1 MGLSTA
7 SVRMLFLTA
16 QEYQKNDEIRS
27 LTGKKRLLLMQSEDA
42 ARVAKAIRNTKH
54 LVLSNVN
61 GEKDEKGNAV
71 LSYDALMGTGAYNES
86 ERDRYFIVDAQKKLV
101 LDNKTAEAAAN
112 AGIVQGKTDNRVS
125 KDNFEAFM
133 IGLGKTKSASE
144 SWYDLAND
152 KLTSSLTP
160 EDKSNLSLNFV
171 AKYGSYPT
179 ANTSSTSVSTL
190 LESMSNTKIDGAS
203 LKDIYNGTANVN
215 IQIYEQGDHGGWGD
229 ANKVVTEFSTRADD
243 VKKAVLTAT
252 GQDKGTPLEKLLTS
266 YIDSVKNSLKSYGS
280 GGGVDVDRGYS
291 IPSAGTE
298 GTSKEVVTH
307 WTTSSRGSSD
317 NDHVGLRAQTFVKR
331 MLEIAI
337 QYLKGQGVDGKK
349 SSLSG
354 QSSSTEFTQCV
365 NANGYNVPDYEKQL
379 KSFIGDAKFNSAV
392 KFLKGEN
399 SGSIPDTDTAK
410 FYYDLFTQICAKGYT
425 QDSDAHNNSKLQ
437 AKLENGTYQIISN
450 KKDNYETADIIQNTD
465 FGIYEEV
472 IGGEEYDKE
481 ADDYLMEEKARINRE
496 ENDIDEQLTVKQTEL
511 QAIKNWK
518 ESERSQVMQRA
529 QTDFQLFVQA

>member
-1 MGLSTA
+1 MGMAAHQGLS
-7 SVRMLFLTA
+7 LFLIAREYQINNTINRLTNRKHGLLLETEDVTRTA
-16 QEYQKNDEIRS
+16 QA
-27 LTGKKRLLLMQSEDA
+27 M
-42 ARVAKAIRNTKH
+42 RNTKH
-54 LVLSNVN
+54 LVFQGVN
-61 GEKDEKGNAV
+61 GEGTKDEN
-71 LSYDALMGTGAYNES
+71 LTYNALMGTGAYNQGET
-86 ERDRYFIVDAQKKLV
+86 DRYFVTNVNNNLV
-101 LDNKTAEAAAN
+101 LDTKTAKAASD
-112 AGIVQGKTDNRVS
+112 AGIQPGQTASVNERS
-125 KDNFEAFM
+125 FETFM
-133 IGLGKTKSASE
+133 NSLGKTKSASE
-144 SWYDLAND
+144 SWYNLAKGN
-152 KLTSSLTP
+152 LTSSLSVD
-160 EDKSNLSLNFV
+160 DKNKLSTDFV
-171 AKYGSYPT
+171 NKYGSYPT

-203 LKDIYNGTANVN
+203 LKDIYNGTANAN

-243 VKKAVLTAT
+243 VKKAILTAT
-252 GQDKGTPLEKLLTS
+252 GQVNGTPLEKLLTS

-291 IPSAGTE
+291 RPSAGTE

>member
-160 EDKSNLSLNFV
+160 EDKSKLS
-171 AKYGSYPT
+171 
-179 ANTSSTSVSTL
+179 L

-307 WTTSSRGSSD
+307 WTT
-317 NDHVGLRAQTFVKR
+317 
-331 MLEIAI
+331 
-337 QYLKGQGVDGKK
+337 
-349 SSLSG
+349 
-354 QSSSTEFTQCV
+354 
-365 NANGYNVPDYEKQL
+365 
-379 KSFIGDAKFNSAV
+379 
-392 KFLKGEN
+392 
-399 SGSIPDTDTAK
+399 
-410 FYYDLFTQICAKGYT
+410 
-425 QDSDAHNNSKLQ
+425 
-437 AKLENGTYQIISN
+437 
-450 KKDNYETADIIQNTD
+450 
-465 FGIYEEV
+465 
-472 IGGEEYDKE
+472 
-481 ADDYLMEEKARINRE
+481 
-496 ENDIDEQLTVKQTEL
+496 
-511 QAIKNWK
+511 
-518 ESERSQVMQRA
+518 
-529 QTDFQLFVQA
+529 